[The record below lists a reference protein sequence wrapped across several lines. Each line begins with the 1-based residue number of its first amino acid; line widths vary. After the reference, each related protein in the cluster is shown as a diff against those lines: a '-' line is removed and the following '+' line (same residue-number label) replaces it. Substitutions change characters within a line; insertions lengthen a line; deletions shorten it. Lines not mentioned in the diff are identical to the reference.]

1 MEFHSLLCL
10 PLWCFSTRSNGP
22 QPLAGVFM
30 SIEFIGYIATQPGS
44 EIHPRSGA
52 TIQPDYVKTVAK
64 AHEDAGFDRALI
76 AYHSNSPDSTL
87 VAAHAASVTSTL
99 KFLVAHRPGFISP
112 TVAARQFATLDVFNV
127 GRTAVHIITGGDDK
141 ELRAD
146 GSHIGKDERYARS
159 DEYLSV
165 VRQEWTSD
173 KPFDHQGTYYQFEGA
188 HSLVKSPQQPHIPL
202 YFGGSSPAAI
212 AVAGKH
218 ADVYALWGETYEQVR
233 DVVKQVRAEAAKH
246 GRTIRFSLS
255 LRPILADTEE
265 QAWARADS
273 ILEKA
278 KALADRSGFVRRE
291 PPNEGSRRLLAAA
304 AQGSRLDKR
313 LWTGIAGLLGAQGN
327 STSLVGTPEQVAEAL
342 LDYYDL
348 GITTFLIRGFDPL
361 EDAIDYGK
369 KLIPLTRAL
378 VAQREQ
384 QAREQVA

>member
-1 MEFHSLLCL
+1 
-10 PLWCFSTRSNGP
+10 
-22 QPLAGVFM
+22 
-30 SIEFIGYIATQPGS
+30 
-44 EIHPRSGA
+44 
-52 TIQPDYVKTVAK
+52 
-64 AHEDAGFDRALI
+64 
-76 AYHSNSPDSTL
+76 
-87 VAAHAASVTSTL
+87 
-99 KFLVAHRPGFISP
+99 
-112 TVAARQFATLDVFNV
+112 
-127 GRTAVHIITGGDDK
+127 TAVHIITGGDDK

-173 KPFDHQGTYYQFEGA
+173 KPFDHNGTYYQLEGA

-202 YFGGSSPAAI
+202 YFGGSSAAAI

-233 DVVKQVRAEAAKH
+233 DVLKQVRAEAARH

-255 LRPILADTEE
+255 LRPILAETEE

-278 KALADRSGFVRRE
+278 KALADRNGFVRRE